1 MSAGFP
7 KLRLRAV
14 LAPGVA
20 LGPGKADL
28 LEGIRDTGSI
38 RAAGRRL
45 SMSYK
50 RAWTLVGE
58 LNRGF
63 DTPLVETDKGGAG
76 GGGGARLTPFGED
89 VLGRFRAAE
98 QALAAAALP
107 ELSPLIERV
116 ISPLDPPRGD
126 G

>member
-1 MSAGFP
+1 MAGDFP
-7 KLRLRAV
+7 KVRLRIV

-28 LEGIRDTGSI
+28 LQGIAETGSI

-50 RAWTLVGE
+50 RAWNLVGE

-63 DTPLVETDKGGAG
+63 EEPLIETGKGGAG
-76 GGGGARLTPFGED
+76 GGGGAQLTMLGKE
-89 VLGRFRAAE
+89 VLARFRAVEA
-98 QALAAAALP
+98 ALASSAGKDLDALVAQAKMD
-107 ELSPLIERV
+107 IE
-116 ISPLDPPRGD
+116 PGGD
-126 G
+126 SG